1 MDLLRAHAYLALL
14 NGLDTTTP
22 PASVLPAPA
31 PSPDG
36 QAVPSPAAGPAC
48 HDRNPAPA
56 TPVPAG
62 LRRPPGADELP
73 PMAGLISLAIP
84 LTTLMQLSDAP
95 GDITGYGPIDADTAR
110 TLTCAL
116 AGHRATRWQIIVTGP
131 DNRALAAGTARGPA
145 GPASGRPPPAPPG
158 RTGRTP
164 GGPSRSP
171 PSPSPP
177 ATATTATP
185 NPATGPA
192 PPCNASSA
200 PAPGTAPAPAA
211 AAPPAAT
218 TSTTTPHDDGG
229 ITCECQIAPLCRFCH
244 RLKQSQGWTLEQP
257 RPGLMIWTTPNGRRY
272 ATLPSQ
278 HPT

>member
-145 GPASGRPPPAPPG
+145 GPASPGPAGPAGPPPRPRRAGRAGRRVDRQGHRRAHRHQPLRPPQRRTRLPAQPRPATPHPRPHPAP
-158 RTGRTP
+158 
-164 GGPSRSP
+164 
-171 PSPSPP
+171 
-177 ATATTATP
+177 
-185 NPATGPA
+185 
-192 PPCNASSA
+192 
-200 PAPGTAPAPAA
+200 APAPAA

-218 TSTTTPHDDGG
+218 TSTTP
-229 ITCECQIAPLCRFCH
+229 
-244 RLKQSQGWTLEQP
+244 P
-257 RPGLMIWTTPNGRRY
+257 RTTRAASPDPMGAGRK
-272 ATLPSQ
+272 AGPPSLLS
-278 HPT
+278 PVARSSR

>member
-36 QAVPSPAAGPAC
+36 QAVTSPAAGPAC

-145 GPASGRPPPAPPG
+145 GPASPGPAGPAGPASPG
-158 RTGRTP
+158 P
-164 GGPSRSP
+164 GGPD
-171 PSPSPP
+171 
-177 ATATTATP
+177 
-185 NPATGPA
+185 GPGGA
-192 PPCNASSA
+192 P
-200 PAPGTAPAPAA
+200 
-211 AAPPAAT
+211 
-218 TSTTTPHDDGG
+218 D
-229 ITCECQIAPLCRFCH
+229 
-244 RLKQSQGWTLEQP
+244 
-257 RPGLMIWTTPNGRRY
+257 
-272 ATLPSQ
+272 LPDCGSL
-278 HPT
+278 